1 MSVECW
7 EAGEQVGSFNPLV
20 AGEGRAFLQRNE
32 TIVFM
37 TCYLHTGSRNDLAP
51 GLPLPPW
58 QSLVAVPLQ
67 AARGSGSGSSVT
79 GSDSQLVRS
88 SQGIVLSAVDHLI
101 PAKLV
106 EKVKAGQFLEM
117 CEFLPDIIKLVNR
130 LDSSS
135 LNWQDLYNQ
144 EAPFSRPQLWEVS
157 SQLSLIQ
164 CFLLSMA
171 IRTSDPLAREMM
183 VYARVVLGDAQ
194 RHGGFGWIDYDRAA
208 RQQSAVDST
217 IPWNTLDPG
226 LHSMFILGQQRAS
239 LSPWFCNFCQESD
252 HSSSQ
257 WLWPFLSQPLS
268 IRHEI
273 GGLRD

>member
-1 MSVECW
+1 M
-7 EAGEQVGSFNPLV
+7 
-20 AGEGRAFLQRNE
+20 
-32 TIVFM
+32 
-37 TCYLHTGSRNDLAP
+37 
-51 GLPLPPW
+51 
-58 QSLVAVPLQ
+58 
-67 AARGSGSGSSVT
+67 T

-106 EKVKAGQFLEM
+106 EKVKAGQFVEM

-144 EAPFSRPQLWEVS
+144 EAPFSRPRLREVS

-171 IRTSDPLAREMM
+171 IKTSDPLAREMM
-183 VYARVVLGDAQ
+183 VYARVVLGEAQ

-208 RQQSAVDST
+208 RQQSALYLG
-217 IPWNTLDPG
+217 TL
-226 LHSMFILGQQRAS
+226 
-239 LSPWFCNFCQESD
+239 
-252 HSSSQ
+252 
-257 WLWPFLSQPLS
+257 
-268 IRHEI
+268 
-273 GGLRD
+273 